1 MSLSNFAH
9 RFGLAALVWA
19 AWLASGVLS
28 SCTPQPTNLARDSAE
43 LGATPFVPGQP
54 GSPSTGGGSTPSGT
68 GAGGTGPGGT
78 NENLPNITGG
88 VNTPPTTV
96 VNGPPVGDDD
106 PTCASGYPPQEDP
119 SFTRVKTLSDTPPAE
134 ATAMFGQLQL
144 SEKQTLLSGYENFDY
159 SNGTA
164 FEAAPLPRVNYPT
177 FRMRDGPRGVRGV
190 VSEKSTTFP
199 VAEVRAASFDVELEE
214 RVGRVFA
221 AEMRAM
227 RVDLLLAPTINVLRH
242 PGWARAQET
251 YGEDPVLIGEIG
263 AAFVRGLQAGPQGM
277 PACVKHYAGNNTDE
291 NRGGNNQRGVN
302 AIVDEQNLRENYTRA
317 FQIIVEKSDPA
328 CIMAAYNDVNGS
340 PSSENAHLLTDILR
354 KAPSDPQRGFGW
366 RGFVVSDWG
375 ATLGAGHGQL
385 ALNAGL
391 DLEMPNPAAFKE
403 LGSANAAAIDKAA
416 QRILLARSTFGQLSA
431 SYLQLHAQPQDG
443 SIVNNEQHRAL
454 TREVEEKGAVLLKNN
469 GVLPL
474 GKNIGD
480 LGTPAL
486 QSIVFLGPDADIPRA
501 AAVDGPHGLGDGGSS
516 QTFPP
521 YIVSFLQGV
530 TERGAGVT
538 VTRSANAADAAGKT
552 VAIIPVTMAHADEG
566 EAYGGGGD
574 RDTLTL
580 STIEP
585 RHWSGQKPTAFI
597 NAVRA
602 ANPNVKIVVLLAVG
616 SAVVMEDWIESADAI
631 VQTFYSGQ
639 EGGHAVAGLLFGD
652 INFSGKLPFTIATD
666 PSHYP
671 VFGNT
676 AQSVQFE
683 YLHGYRRL
691 EANNNAPRFWFGHG
705 LSYTSYQ
712 YGEPSVLCS
721 SVSARGRLNVQV
733 MVTNTGSAPGDEVV
747 QLYVR
752 SPGTPGLLH
761 EPPPK
766 ELKAFTRVSLAP
778 GESKAV
784 QLFVPA
790 RDLRHWG
797 PNGWELAT
805 GAHTVLVGPSADPAK
820 LKSATFM
827 VSN

>member
-1 MSLSNFAH
+1 MSVSNLAH
-9 RFGLAALVWA
+9 RFRLVALVWV
-19 AWLASGVLS
+19 AWVASGVLS
-28 SCTPQPTNLARDSAE
+28 SCTPQPTNLARNGAG
-43 LGATPFVPGQP
+43 LGATPFGAGLP
-54 GSPSTGGGSTPSGT
+54 GSAGAAGNIPGSSTP
-68 GAGGTGPGGT
+68 GAGAAGTIEGGP
-78 NENLPNITGG
+78 NVSGG
-88 VNTPPTTV
+88 VNGPTTV
-96 VNGPPVGDDD
+96 VGGPPVGDDD
-106 PTCASGYPPQEDP
+106 PTCSSGYPVQEST
-119 SFTRVKTLSDTPPAE
+119 SFTRALTIPKTIGAE
-134 ATAMFGQLQL
+134 VTSKLGQLQL

-159 SNGTA
+159 GNGTA
-164 FEAAPLPRVNYPT
+164 FESAPVPSIAYPT

-214 RVGRVFA
+214 RVGKVFA
-221 AEMRAM
+221 EEMRAM

-277 PACVKHYAGNNTDE
+277 PACVKHYAGNDTDE
-291 NRGGNNQRGVN
+291 NRGGDNQRGVN
-302 AIVDEQNLRENYTRA
+302 AMIDEQNLRENYTRA
-317 FQIIVEKSDPA
+317 FQIIVEKADPA

-340 PSSENAHLLTDILR
+340 PSTENAHLLTDILR
-354 KAPSDPQRGFGW
+354 KAPSDPQHGFGW
-366 RGFVVSDWG
+366 LGFVVSDWG

-403 LGSANAAAIDKAA
+403 LGSANAAGIDKAA
-416 QRILLARSTFGQLSA
+416 QRILNVRSTFGQLSA
-431 SYLQLHAQPQDG
+431 SYGQLHAQPQDG
-443 SIVNNEQHRAL
+443 TIVNNQAHKDL

-474 GKNIGD
+474 GKSVGQ
-480 LGTPAL
+480 LGTPAV
-486 QSIVFLGPDADIPRA
+486 QSIVFLGPDADIPRV

-530 TERGAGVT
+530 TERGTGVT
-538 VTRSANAADAAGKT
+538 VTQSANAADAAGKT
-552 VAIIPVTMAHADEG
+552 IAIIPVTMAHADEG
-566 EAYGGGGD
+566 EAFGGGGD

-580 STIEP
+580 TTVEP
-585 RHWSGQKPTAFI
+585 RHWTGQKPTAFI
-597 NAVRA
+597 NAVHA

-616 SAVVMEDWIESADAI
+616 SAIVMEDWIDSADAV

-652 INFSGKLPFTIATD
+652 VNFSGKLPFTIATD
-666 PSHYP
+666 PGHYP
-671 VFGNT
+671 LFGNT
-676 AQSVQFE
+676 APSVQFE

-691 EANNNAPRFWFGHG
+691 EANNNTPRFWFGHG
-705 LSYTSYQ
+705 LSYTTYQ

-721 SVSARGRLNVQV
+721 NVTSSGRLNVQV
-733 MVTNTGSAPGDEVV
+733 MVTNSGSVAGDEVV

-752 SPGTPGLLH
+752 SPGTPGLMH

-766 ELKAFTRVSLAP
+766 ELKAFTRVALAP
-778 GESKAV
+778 GETKAV

-797 PNGWELAT
+797 PNGWELAS
-805 GAHTVLVGPSADPAK
+805 GAHTVYVGPSADPAQ

>member
-1 MSLSNFAH
+1 
-9 RFGLAALVWA
+9 
-19 AWLASGVLS
+19 
-28 SCTPQPTNLARDSAE
+28 
-43 LGATPFVPGQP
+43 
-54 GSPSTGGGSTPSGT
+54 
-68 GAGGTGPGGT
+68 
-78 NENLPNITGG
+78 
-88 VNTPPTTV
+88 
-96 VNGPPVGDDD
+96 
-106 PTCASGYPPQEDP
+106 
-119 SFTRVKTLSDTPPAE
+119 
-134 ATAMFGQLQL
+134 
-144 SEKQTLLSGYENFDY
+144 
-159 SNGTA
+159 
-164 FEAAPLPRVNYPT
+164 
-177 FRMRDGPRGVRGV
+177 MRDGPRGVRGV

-214 RVGRVFA
+214 RVGKVFA
-221 AEMRAM
+221 EEMRAL
-227 RVDLLLAPTINVLRH
+227 RADLLLAPTINVLRH

-263 AAFVRGLQAGPQGM
+263 AAFVRGLQAGPMGM
-277 PACVKHYAGNNTDE
+277 PACVKHYAGNDTDE

-317 FQIIVEKSDPA
+317 FQIIVEKADPA
-328 CIMAAYNDVNGS
+328 CIMAAYNDVNGT
-340 PSSENAHLLTDILR
+340 PSTENAHLLTDILR
-354 KAPSDPQRGFGW
+354 KAPSDPERGFGW
-366 RGFVVSDWG
+366 LGFVVSDWG

-391 DLEMPNPAAFKE
+391 DLEMPNPAAFGE
-403 LGSANAAAIDKAA
+403 LGSANAAGIDRAA
-416 QRILLARSTFGQLSA
+416 QRILTVRSTFGQLSA
-431 SYLQLHAQPQDG
+431 SYVQLHGQPQDG
-443 SIVNNEQHRAL
+443 NIVNNESHKAL
-454 TREVEEKGAVLLKNN
+454 TREVEEKGAVLLKNA

-474 GKNIGD
+474 GKNIGE

-486 QSIVFLGPDADIPRA
+486 QSIVFLGPDSDIPRSA
-501 AAVDGPHGLGDGGSS
+501 NPDQPHGLGDGGSS

-530 TERGAGVT
+530 TERATGVT
-538 VTRSANAADAAGKT
+538 VSEGATAADAAGKT
-552 VAIIPVTMAHADEG
+552 VAIIPVTMAHSDEG

-580 STIEP
+580 TTIEP
-585 RHWSGQKPTAFI
+585 RHWTGQKPTAFI

-616 SAVVMEDWIESADAI
+616 SAIVMEDWMNSADAI

-652 INFSGKLPFTIATD
+652 VNFSGKLPFTIATD

-683 YLHGYRRL
+683 YLHGYRRF
-691 EANNNAPRFWFGHG
+691 EANNNTPRFWFGHG
-705 LSYTSYQ
+705 LSYTSYE

-721 SVSARGRLNVQV
+721 NVTASGRLNVE
-733 MVTNTGSAPGDEVV
+733 VTVKNTGSVAGEEVV

-752 SPGTPGLLH
+752 SPGTQGLLH

-766 ELKAFTRVSLAP
+766 ELKAFTRVALAA
-778 GESKAV
+778 GETKTV

-797 PNGWELAT
+797 PKGWELAT
-805 GAHTVLVGPSADPAK
+805 GAHTVFVGPSAEPAR
-820 LKSATFM
+820 LKSATFT
-827 VSN
+827 VAN